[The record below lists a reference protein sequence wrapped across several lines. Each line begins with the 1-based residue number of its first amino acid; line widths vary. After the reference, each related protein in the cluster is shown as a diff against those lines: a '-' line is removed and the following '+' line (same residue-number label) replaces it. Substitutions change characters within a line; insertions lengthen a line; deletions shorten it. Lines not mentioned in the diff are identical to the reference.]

1 MAKNKFNF
9 ELVTPEQ
16 VLVSGEI
23 QSVSIPGVEG
33 DMTVLPDHA
42 PVATAIRPGYLE
54 VQETGK
60 SERYFLSGGF
70 VEISQQE
77 VIILAETAVLGAEL
91 SSDIVGELI
100 AKTEKSLENA
110 SELQRYVLAKKL
122 NDLNSI
128 QDQLLN

>member
-1 MAKNKFNF
+1 MAENKFNF

>member
-1 MAKNKFNF
+1 MAENKFNF

-16 VLVSGEI
+16 VLVSGEV

-33 DMTVLPDHA
+33 NMTVLADHA

-70 VEISQQE
+70 VEISQKE
-77 VIILAETAVLGAEL
+77 VIILAETAILGSELSPNIIAEL
-91 SSDIVGELI
+91 IE
-100 AKTEKSLENA
+100 KTEKSLENA
-110 SELQRYVLAKKL
+110 SELQGYVLAKKL
-122 NDLNSI
+122 NDLTSI

>member
-16 VLVSGEI
+16 VLISGEV

-33 DMTVLPDHA
+33 NMTVLADHS

-70 VEISQQE
+70 VEISQKE
-77 VIILAETAVLGAEL
+77 VIILAEMAVLGTEL
-91 SSDIVGELI
+91 SSHIIAKLI
-100 AKTEKSLENA
+100 EKTEKSLENA
-110 SELQRYVLAKKL
+110 SELQGYVLAKKL
-122 NDLNSI
+122 NDLTSI

>member
-1 MAKNKFNF
+1 MAENKFNF

-54 VQETGK
+54 VQEIGK

-110 SELQRYVLAKKL
+110 SELQRYVLSKKL

>member
-1 MAKNKFNF
+1 MTENEFNF

-16 VLVSGEI
+16 VLVSGEV

-33 DMTVLPDHA
+33 NMTVLPDHA
-42 PVATAIRPGYLE
+42 AVATAIRPGYLE

-70 VEISQQE
+70 VEISQKE
-77 VIILAETAVLGAEL
+77 VIILAETAVLGSEL
-91 SSDIVGELI
+91 SSEIIAELI
-100 AKTEKSLENA
+100 EKTEKSLENA
-110 SELQRYVLAKKL
+110 SELQGYVLAKKL

>member
-122 NDLNSI
+122 NDLTSI
-128 QDQLLN
+128 KNQLLN

>member
-1 MAKNKFNF
+1 MAENKFNF

-16 VLVSGEI
+16 VLVSGEV

-33 DMTVLPDHA
+33 NMTVLADHA

-70 VEISQQE
+70 VEISQKE
-77 VIILAETAVLGAEL
+77 VIILAEMAVLGSEL
-91 SSDIVGELI
+91 SSEIIAELI
-100 AKTEKSLENA
+100 DKTEKSLENA
-110 SELQRYVLAKKL
+110 SELQGYVLAKKL
-122 NDLNSI
+122 NDLTSI

>member
-1 MAKNKFNF
+1 MAENKFNF

-16 VLVSGEI
+16 VLVSGEV

-33 DMTVLPDHA
+33 NMTVLADHA

-70 VEISQQE
+70 VEISQKE
-77 VIILAETAVLGAEL
+77 VIILAETAILGSEL
-91 SSDIVGELI
+91 SSNIIAELI
-100 AKTEKSLENA
+100 EKTQKSLENA
-110 SELQRYVLAKKL
+110 SELQGYVLAKKL
-122 NDLNSI
+122 NDLTSI

>member
-1 MAKNKFNF
+1 MAENKFNF

-110 SELQRYVLAKKL
+110 SELQRYVLSKKL

>member
-1 MAKNKFNF
+1 MAENKFNF

-23 QSVSIPGVEG
+23 RSVSIPGVEG

>member
-1 MAKNKFNF
+1 MAENKFNF

-16 VLVSGEI
+16 VLVSGEV

-33 DMTVLPDHA
+33 NMTVLADHA

-70 VEISQQE
+70 VEISQKE
-77 VIILAETAVLGAEL
+77 VIILAETAVLGSEL
-91 SSDIVGELI
+91 SSDIIAKLI
-100 AKTEKSLENA
+100 EKTEKSLENA
-110 SELQRYVLAKKL
+110 SELQGYVFAKKL
-122 NDLNSI
+122 NDLTSI

>member
-1 MAKNKFNF
+1 MAENKFKF

-16 VLVSGEI
+16 VLVSGEV

-33 DMTVLPDHA
+33 NMTVLADHS

-70 VEISQQE
+70 VEISQKE
-77 VIILAETAVLGAEL
+77 VIILAETAVLGSEL
-91 SSDIVGELI
+91 SSDIIAKLI
-100 AKTEKSLENA
+100 EKTEKSLKNA
-110 SELQRYVLAKKL
+110 SELQGYVLAKKL
-122 NDLNSI
+122 NDLTSI

>member
-1 MAKNKFNF
+1 MAENKFNF

-16 VLVSGEI
+16 VLVSGEV

-33 DMTVLPDHA
+33 NMTVLADHA

-60 SERYFLSGGF
+60 SERHFLSGGF
-70 VEISQQE
+70 VEISQKE
-77 VIILAETAVLGAEL
+77 VIILAETAVMSSEL
-91 SSDIVGELI
+91 SSDIIAELI
-100 AKTEKSLENA
+100 EKTEKSLENA
-110 SELQRYVLAKKL
+110 SELQGYVLAKKL

-128 QDQLLN
+128 QDQLLK

>member
-1 MAKNKFNF
+1 MAENKFNF

-16 VLVSGEI
+16 VLVSGEV

-33 DMTVLPDHA
+33 NMTVLADHA

-70 VEISQQE
+70 VEISQKE
-77 VIILAETAVLGAEL
+77 VIILAETAVLGSEL
-91 SSDIVGELI
+91 SSDIIAKLI
-100 AKTEKSLENA
+100 EKTEKSLKNA
-110 SELQRYVLAKKL
+110 SELQGYVLAKKL

>member
-1 MAKNKFNF
+1 MAENKFNF

-16 VLVSGEI
+16 VLISGEV

-33 DMTVLPDHA
+33 NMTVLADHA

-70 VEISQQE
+70 VEISQKE
-77 VIILAETAVLGAEL
+77 VIILAETAILGSEL
-91 SSDIVGELI
+91 SSNIIAELI
-100 AKTEKSLENA
+100 EKTEKSLENA
-110 SELQRYVLAKKL
+110 SELQGYVLAKKL

>member
-1 MAKNKFNF
+1 MAENKFNF

-16 VLVSGEI
+16 VLVSGEV

-33 DMTVLPDHA
+33 NMTVLADHA

-70 VEISQQE
+70 VEVSQKE
-77 VIILAETAVLGAEL
+77 VIILAETAILGSEL
-91 SSDIVGELI
+91 SSNIIAELI
-100 AKTEKSLENA
+100 EKTEKSLENA
-110 SELQRYVLAKKL
+110 SELQGYVLAKKL